1 MKIRIENL
9 VKFRA
14 IVCITDNQTKWKLKL
29 CQIMQ
34 LAVIPPFSILPCIEI
49 STFQDHFWSVTMMGR
64 RRLSNVTRTLV
75 TGPASSDTTKVSRFV
90 TISSNKSQLLL
101 FSPLSTSCLC
111 SNLFF
116 PFPQKAASLD
126 EVAPPKTRSSSNHIV
141 STAAYWCRLS
151 FTLYLDNSSLNC
163 SCGRCTTRSARR
175 TATGRAPRSSA
186 TATSISATGPL
197 PRPPSMLS
205 SSHHYYGDFLPHCSL
220 FLLPKSLQSS
230 RCAGCWKLYSN
241 AREWD
246 LWLTFDCCNCDGG
259 GFFDSSGL
267 EGCWAL
273 LPKKLK

>member
-49 STFQDHFWSVTMMGR
+49 STFQDHFWSVTMMGT

-186 TATSISATGPL
+186 TATSTSATERVQTPCM
-197 PRPPSMLS
+197 PSLS
-205 SSHHYYGDFLPHCSL
+205 FVFSHYGDFVISRKPRWFSL
-220 FLLPKSLQSS
+220 IRHSLICEYLVMMSAHHFEHFFL
-230 RCAGCWKLYSN
+230 R
-241 AREWD
+241 
-246 LWLTFDCCNCDGG
+246 F
-259 GFFDSSGL
+259 
-267 EGCWAL
+267 
-273 LPKKLK
+273 LKAFL